1 MSSENPGC
9 GKASNLRV
17 KNWWGGVIAYQNAR
31 RADEAA
37 GAPVKSYG
45 TEGGD
50 KDDSYKQDNDGRM
63 TNNLDEYGVINLQLV
78 QEILDLT
85 CIMGELPVV
94 YELNKR
100 KLSLSKTLGKLF
112 SVCCQDPE
120 RRWHAWVVQDFED
133 NGELCMI
140 SGTCSYNPN
149 NQWGCWF
156 TSIVFQY

>member
-1 MSSENPGC
+1 MSSENPDV
-9 GKASNLRV
+9 V
-17 KNWWGGVIAYQNAR
+17 KPRTYVSKIGDKSAVSLLTKMLGELMRLQERGR
-31 RADEAA
+31 RMTRRPVP
-37 GAPVKSYG
+37 GAVKSDG

-50 KDDSYKQDNDGRM
+50 KDDSYKQDKDGRM

-94 YELNKR
+94 YELKKR

-120 RRWHAWVVQDFED
+120 QR
-133 NGELCMI
+133 
-140 SGTCSYNPN
+140 
-149 NQWGCWF
+149 
-156 TSIVFQY
+156 